1 MSRSPLLAGLA
12 VLLIFGLAVEGV
24 VALRWVSPLIIPRP
38 SDVIVA
44 AVVMTSEGDLLPAF
58 LATLAVTIVAGGLA
72 IVLGVP
78 IGYLLYRNGILGRA
92 YESWL
97 GAGFAAPLV
106 LLYPLFLVIF
116 GRSYTTLIAMGT
128 IVGVIPIIINTHIG
142 LMRAPRTFVDVGFT
156 FNCSQSQQFWK
167 ILFPAA
173 VPTIFSG
180 IRLGLIYTLVNVIGI
195 EFLINFGGLGRLVS
209 DTYDRFDIPGMYAS
223 IAYIVLISALVFMGL
238 DRMQARL
245 RPL

>member
-1 MSRSPLLAGLA
+1 M
-12 VLLIFGLAVEGV
+12 LLILGLVVEGV
-24 VALRWVSPLIIPRP
+24 VALGWVSPLIVPLP
-38 SDVIVA
+38 SDVIA
-44 AVVMTSEGDLLPAF
+44 AGVVMTSEGDLLQAF
-58 LATLAVTIVAGGLA
+58 LATFAVTIAAGGLA

-78 IGYLLYRNGILGRA
+78 IGYLLYRHEIFGRA

-116 GRSYTTLIAMGT
+116 GRSYATLIAMGT
-128 IVGVIPIIINTHIG
+128 IVGVIPIIINTRIG
-142 LMRAPRTFVDVGFT
+142 LMRAPRTLVDVGHA
-156 FNCSQSQQFWK
+156 FNCTQSQQFWK

-173 VPTIFSG
+173 VPAIFSG

-223 IAYIVLISALVFMGL
+223 IAYIILISALVFMGL